1 VPAPGRWFRRTGS
14 VAAAMAARLRHPSA
28 ALVLLAILSVLSLA
42 VRLAWLGEPCRSPC
56 KTESAHTLVFDEI
69 YYVNA
74 ARVIAG
80 LRPPAGQ
87 TYANAPLGDDPNS
100 EHPQLVKLAIAGA
113 IELFGDGPFAWRIGS
128 VLMGS
133 LAILGMFALVR
144 AAGGGRWTAFGA
156 SALMATDNLELVHA
170 RIGTLD
176 VYVLAAMVWGV
187 ALYLRG
193 RPLGAGV
200 TLGVGACAK
209 LVSPYALLVVALVE
223 VWRLLAGRGAGARV
237 RLRDAARRL
246 AACAAAAVAVFL
258 VLLDAMDRIAPPYD
272 PNKHRLVGGG
282 PFGHIGHMLNFQAG
296 LTSPHGP
303 RGIASYPWAWLGD
316 YKPIVYLNIDPAHPA
331 PGLRDIHPPVHFLG
345 MISPPIM
352 LLALPGLL
360 FASWRLWRAR
370 RSDAAAGAD
379 DGPAAAPPALA
390 ALGLAW
396 FIGTWAPFEALSIVD
411 SRTSYLY
418 YMVIVMPGIY
428 AGIAH
433 LFARWRPHRW
443 VLVSYGVLVLLAAVA
458 MYPLTPVP

>member
-1 VPAPGRWFRRTGS
+1 
-14 VAAAMAARLRHPSA
+14 MAARLRHPSA
-28 ALVLLAILSVLSLA
+28 PLALLAILSVLSLA
-42 VRLAWLGEPCRSPC
+42 VRLAWLGDPCRSPC
-56 KTESAHTLVFDEI
+56 RTAAAHTLVFDEI

-87 TYANAPLGDDPNS
+87 TYADAPLGDDPNS
-100 EHPQLVKLAIAGA
+100 EHPQLVKLVMAGA

-144 AAGGGRWTAFGA
+144 AAGGGRWTALGA
-156 SALMATDNLELVHA
+156 SALMATDNLQLVHA

-193 RPLGAGV
+193 RPLAAGV

-209 LVSPYALLVVALVE
+209 LVSPYGLLVLALIE
-223 VWRLLAGRGAGARV
+223 LWRLLAARRTEARL
-237 RLRDAARRL
+237 RLRDAARRF
-246 AACAAAAVAVFL
+246 ATCASAGVAVFL
-258 VLLDAMDRIAPPYD
+258 ALLDAMDRIAPPYY
-272 PNKHRLVGGG
+272 PATHKLVGGG
-282 PFGHIGHMLNFQAG
+282 PFGHIGHMLSFQAR

-303 RGIASYPWAWLGD
+303 RGIASYPWEWLGD
-316 YKPIVYLNIDPAHPA
+316 YKPIVYLNIAPAQPS
-331 PGLRDIHPPVHFLG
+331 PGLRHIHPAVHFLG

-370 RSDAAAGAD
+370 SGAAASAAAD
-379 DGPAAAPPALA
+379 DGPAAAPPSLA
-390 ALGLAW
+390 ALALAW
-396 FIGTWAPFEALSIVD
+396 FVGTWLPFELLSLID

-428 AGIAH
+428 AAIAH
-433 LFARWRPHRW
+433 LFARWRPQRW
-443 VLVSYGVLVLLAAVA
+443 VLVAYGALVLVAAIA
-458 MYPLTPVP
+458 MYPLTPIP

>member
-1 VPAPGRWFRRTGS
+1 
-14 VAAAMAARLRHPSA
+14 MAARLRHPSA
-28 ALVLLAILSVLSLA
+28 PLALLAVLSVLSLA
-42 VRLAWLGEPCRSPC
+42 ARLAWIGEPCRSPC
-56 KTESAHTLVFDEI
+56 RTTAAHTLVFDEI

-87 TYANAPLGDDPNS
+87 TYADAPLGDDPNS
-100 EHPQLVKLAIAGA
+100 EHPQLVKLVIAGA

-133 LAILGMFALVR
+133 LAILGMFVLVR
-144 AAGGGRWTAFGA
+144 AAGGGRWTALGA

-193 RPLGAGV
+193 RPLAAGLA
-200 TLGVGACAK
+200 LGVGACAK
-209 LVSPYALLVVALVE
+209 LVSPYALLVLALIE
-223 VWRLLAGRGAGARV
+223 LLRLLATRGPELRA
-237 RLRDAARRL
+237 RLRGAARRF
-246 AACAAAAVAVFL
+246 ATCAAAAAATFL
-258 VLLDAMDRIAPPYD
+258 ALLDAMDHIAPPYD
-272 PNKHRLVGGG
+272 PNKRRLVGGG
-282 PFGHIGHMLNFQAG
+282 PFGHIGHMLSFQAR

-303 RGIASYPWAWLGD
+303 RGIASYPWEWLGD
-316 YKPIVYLNIDPAHPA
+316 YKPIVYLNINPAHPTA
-331 PGLRDIHPPVHFLG
+331 GLRHIHPAVHFLG

-360 FASWRLWRAR
+360 FASWRLWRTWRGGGRGIGA
-370 RSDAAAGAD
+370 DNAGAT
-379 DGPAAAPPALA
+379 AAPLSLA

-396 FIGTWAPFEALSIVD
+396 FVGTWAPFELLSILD

-428 AGIAH
+428 AGIVH
-433 LFARWRPHRW
+433 LFARWRPRRW
-443 VLVSYGVLVLLAAVA
+443 VLVSYGVLVLLAAVV